1 MEEERTGMVRDALL
15 YAVDSSG
22 GLLYDVLFHAG
33 AASASVRDLTG
44 HGIAGIGG
52 LREVLE
58 QGRQNLVADLNFS
71 ASGAVSEIR
80 LKSCTPRPV
89 VGISWKSDSQDYGSF
104 LEALRRNGAVAVE
117 LPRIPDPAAASD
129 ALEKV
134 DGVMVTGGGDIDP
147 ELYGEEAGPWN
158 FGLCRERDESDL
170 LLVRRAIAEDVPLFA
185 VCRGSQ
191 VLNVALGGGLIQDI
205 PTYLGEKV
213 LRGEIDRSR
222 AEPAEEMPWEKDGA
236 RGGVAAPYRVWV
248 DHVVHGGGSGYHEVN
263 GIRRDSK
270 WLYDIVGDTVI
281 PVAATAHH
289 QAVDPERLGRGL
301 SIAACSSDGIVE
313 GIEYRDNLFALGVQ
327 THPERDA
334 LENTRGSQVDQVLCN
349 RFLRTLVQY
358 AGLHAER
365 RDS

>member
-1 MEEERTGMVRDALL
+1 MKNGKTGMVRDALL
-15 YAVDSSG
+15 YEMDSSG

-33 AASASVRDLTG
+33 AASASVKDLTG
-44 HGIAGIGG
+44 QGIAGIGG
-52 LREVLE
+52 LREILNRRE
-58 QGRQNLVADLNFS
+58 QNLVADLKFD
-71 ASGAVSEIR
+71 AAGVISGIL

-89 VGISWKSDSQDYGSF
+89 VGISWKSEEQDYGDF
-104 LEALRRNGAVAVE
+104 LEALRRNGAIAVE
-117 LPRIPDPAAASD
+117 LPRIPDPAAASE

-134 DGVMVTGGGDIDP
+134 DGILVTGGGDIDP
-147 ELYGEEAGPWN
+147 ELYGEEMGPYH
-158 FGLCRERDESDL
+158 FGLSRERDESDF
-170 LLVRRAIAEDVPLFA
+170 LLVRRAIEEDIPLFA

-222 AEPAEEMPWEKDGA
+222 AEPAEEMPWEKGGA
-236 RGGVAAPYRVWV
+236 RGGSAAPYRVWV

-289 QAVDPERLGRGL
+289 QAIDPERLGRGL
-301 SIAACSSDGIVE
+301 SIAAYASDGIVE

-334 LENTRGSQVDQVLCN
+334 LKNTRGSQVDQVLCN
-349 RFLRTLVQY
+349 RFLRTLVHY
-358 AGLHAER
+358 AGMHAER
-365 RDS
+365 SES